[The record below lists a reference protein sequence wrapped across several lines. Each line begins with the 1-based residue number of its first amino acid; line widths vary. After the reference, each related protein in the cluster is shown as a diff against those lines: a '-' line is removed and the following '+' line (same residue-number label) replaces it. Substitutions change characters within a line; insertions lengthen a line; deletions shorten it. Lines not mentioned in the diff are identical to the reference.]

1 MNAPL
6 RWYLSSTAAFLIPG
20 GIQMVLFPW
29 LVAVMLHEP
38 AQRVGIAQM
47 AGALPALFLI
57 LFGGVVGD
65 RFDQRRT
72 LIGLHL
78 FGALPPLVLALL
90 IGNGLLSYGLLIGY
104 ALVGGIVGAFSQ
116 PARDALLSRVAGD
129 RIQRTVTIVMGM
141 QFGVQ
146 ILGIS
151 LASLADRLGA
161 VPLILT
167 QATIMACG
175 AFAVSRIRVERFEQ
189 PLVRKHVL
197 KEIREGL
204 ALVFGSER
212 LLPIMLLTFAIGVFF
227 AGAFTVLIPLTIRD
241 IYHGGAQ
248 QIGFAYVLNMVGTV
262 AVTLLLLA
270 RGGVAR
276 PGRAVILAQGC
287 GSLLFVPIVFGVPI
301 AVVLRADL
309 PLGRRRR
316 SRDEHGAQHRAG
328 SGTDVASRARH
339 VRVFPRNDG
348 RHADRLVRDGLR
360 DQCVRCVERRAGAG
374 DRYGRGRHSGRCEEQ
389 PVDAGAASGS
399 GAGMIGRNQSTGECD
414 GRSTQLLDL
423 GLRARR
429 AE

>member
-20 GIQMVLFPW
+20 GIGMVLFPW
-29 LVAVMLHEP
+29 LVAVLLHEP

-72 LIGLHL
+72 LIALHVL
-78 FGALPPLVLALL
+78 GALPPLVLAVL
-90 IGNGLLSYGLLIGY
+90 IGNDMLSYGLLIGY
-104 ALVGGIVGAFSQ
+104 ALLGSTFGAFSQ
-116 PARDALLSRVAGD
+116 PSRDALLSRVAGD
-129 RIQRTVTIVMGM
+129 RIQRTVTIVMGL

-161 VPLILT
+161 VPLLLV
-167 QATIMACG
+167 QAAVMASG
-175 AFAVSRIRVERFEQ
+175 AVAMSRVRVDPFVQ
-189 PLVRKHVL
+189 PAVRKHVL

-204 ALVFGSER
+204 VLVFGSER

-241 IYHGGAQ
+241 VYHGGAQ

-276 PGRAVILAQGC
+276 PGRAVLLAQGS
-287 GSLLFVPIVFGVPI
+287 GSLLFVPIAFGVPI
-301 AVVLRADL
+301 EAFYALIFLWGIGGGVAMSMARSIVQEAAPMSHRARVMSVYSLGMMGGMPIGSFAMGYVIGAFGPANAALVPVIGMAVVVTLVGLKSKLWTLVPHPAT
-309 PLGRRRR
+309 
-316 SRDEHGAQHRAG
+316 AQ
-328 SGTDVASRARH
+328 V
-339 VRVFPRNDG
+339 
-348 RHADRLVRDGLR
+348 
-360 DQCVRCVERRAGAG
+360 
-374 DRYGRGRHSGRCEEQ
+374 
-389 PVDAGAASGS
+389 
-399 GAGMIGRNQSTGECD
+399 
-414 GRSTQLLDL
+414 
-423 GLRARR
+423 
-429 AE
+429 

>member
-90 IGNGLLSYGLLIGY
+90 IGNGVLSYGLLIGY

-276 PGRAVILAQGC
+276 PGRAVILAQGS

-301 AVVLRADL
+301 AAFYALIFLWGVGGGVAMSMA
-309 PLGRRRR
+309 R
-316 SRDEHGAQHRAG
+316 SIVQEAAPTSHRARVMSVYSLGMMGGMPIG
-328 SGTDVASRARH
+328 SFAMGYVISAFGASNA
-339 VRVFPRNDG
+339 
-348 RHADRLVRDGLR
+348 ALV
-360 DQCVRCVERRAGAG
+360 
-374 DRYGRGRHSGRCEEQ
+374 
-389 PVDAGAASGS
+389 PVI
-399 GAGMIGRNQSTGECD
+399 GMAVVVTLVGVKSNLWTLVPHPVPAQV
-414 GRSTQLLDL
+414 
-423 GLRARR
+423 
-429 AE
+429 

>member
-20 GIQMVLFPW
+20 GIGMVLFPW
-29 LVAVMLHEP
+29 LVAVLLHEP

-57 LFGGVVGD
+57 LCGGVVGD

-72 LIGLHL
+72 LIALHVL
-78 FGALPPLVLALL
+78 GALPPLVLAVL
-90 IGNGLLSYGLLIGY
+90 IGNDMLSYGLLIGY
-104 ALVGGIVGAFSQ
+104 ALLGSTFGAFSQ
-116 PARDALLSRVAGD
+116 PSRDALLSRVAGD
-129 RIQRTVTIVMGM
+129 RIQRTVTIVMGL

-161 VPLILT
+161 VPLLLT
-167 QATIMACG
+167 QAAVMASG
-175 AFAVSRIRVERFEQ
+175 AVAMSRVHVDPFVQ
-189 PLVRKHVL
+189 PAERKHVL
-197 KEIREGL
+197 REIREGL

-241 IYHGGAQ
+241 VYHGGAQ

-276 PGRAVILAQGC
+276 PGRAVLIAQGC
-287 GSLLFVPIVFGVPI
+287 GSLLFVPIAFGVPI
-301 AVVLRADL
+301 EAFYALIFLWGIGGGVAMSMARSIVQEAAPMSHRARVMSVYSLGMMGGMPIGSFAMGYVIGAFGPANAALVPVIGMASVVVL
-309 PLGRRRR
+309 
-316 SRDEHGAQHRAG
+316 
-328 SGTDVASRARH
+328 V
-339 VRVFPRNDG
+339 
-348 RHADRLVRDGLR
+348 GLR
-360 DQCVRCVERRAGAG
+360 SSLWTLVPHPATAQV
-374 DRYGRGRHSGRCEEQ
+374 
-389 PVDAGAASGS
+389 
-399 GAGMIGRNQSTGECD
+399 
-414 GRSTQLLDL
+414 
-423 GLRARR
+423 
-429 AE
+429 

>member
-20 GIQMVLFPW
+20 GIGMVLFPW
-29 LVAVMLHEP
+29 LVAVLLHEP

-65 RFDQRRT
+65 RFEQRRT
-72 LIGLHL
+72 LIALHVL
-78 FGALPPLVLALL
+78 GALPPLVLAVL
-90 IGNGLLSYGLLIGY
+90 IGNDMLSYGLLIGY
-104 ALVGGIVGAFSQ
+104 ALLGSTFGAFSQ
-116 PARDALLSRVAGD
+116 PSRDALLSRVAGD
-129 RIQRTVTIVMGM
+129 RIQRTVTIVMGL

-146 ILGIS
+146 IVGIS

-161 VPLILT
+161 VPLLLT
-167 QATIMACG
+167 QAAVMASG
-175 AFAVSRIRVERFEQ
+175 AVAMARVHVDPFVQ
-189 PLVRKHVL
+189 PAVRKHVL

-241 IYHGGAQ
+241 VYHGGAQ

-276 PGRAVILAQGC
+276 PGRAVLVAQGV
-287 GSLLFVPIVFGVPI
+287 GSLLFVPIAFGVPI
-301 AVVLRADL
+301 EAFYALIFLWGIGGGVAMSMARSIVQEAAPMSHRARVMSVYSLGMMGGMPIGSFAMGYVIGAFGPANAALVPVIGMASVVVLVGLKSNLWTLVPHPAT
-309 PLGRRRR
+309 
-316 SRDEHGAQHRAG
+316 AQ
-328 SGTDVASRARH
+328 V
-339 VRVFPRNDG
+339 
-348 RHADRLVRDGLR
+348 
-360 DQCVRCVERRAGAG
+360 
-374 DRYGRGRHSGRCEEQ
+374 
-389 PVDAGAASGS
+389 
-399 GAGMIGRNQSTGECD
+399 
-414 GRSTQLLDL
+414 
-423 GLRARR
+423 
-429 AE
+429 